1 MGEINK
7 YSIDIIK
14 RTKEILEN
22 NYKKFEKEDR
32 EVTFLMNCL
41 LGLIIAISENE
52 KRKRRIIKKT
62 IDESFLNM
70 IPSKIGFINSKSI
83 QQDFTDTD
91 LTKLC
96 LNVGHKEE
104 LIGKDKLWF
113 INKIRNG
120 IAHQNIYGINKNKLW
135 VGVGLWNE
143 NNGKKDFEIVFTIKE
158 LKGLAIKLAKEYLRD
173 IEK

>member
-1 MGEINK
+1 MGKINN

-22 NYKKFEKEDR
+22 NYQEFEEKDR

-52 KRKRRIIKKT
+52 KRKRRVIKKT
-62 IDESFLNM
+62 IDESFLDI
-70 IPSKIGFINSKSI
+70 IPSKIGFINSKEV

-91 LTKLC
+91 LTKLF
-96 LNVGHKEE
+96 LNVEHKEE

-120 IAHQNIYGINKNKLW
+120 IAHQNIYGINEDKLW
-135 VGVGLWNE
+135 VGVRLWNE
-143 NNGKKDFEIVFTIKE
+143 NNGTKDFEIVFTIKE
-158 LKGLAIKLAKEYLRD
+158 LKRLAIKLAEEYLRD